1 MFGRVTAPESRRF
14 GIAFIVLGLLF
25 LRVLL
30 WHTAAT
36 NYDLENGYFGWLA
49 TITTGRWSAM
59 RAPVGSYFPAYYDLL
74 AVASYTSGY
83 LSPISVI
90 KLVPFVFDIIAA
102 IVAYFF
108 VGTLAGT
115 GSLAQ
120 KIAPFC
126 ILAGPTVILNGSVW
140 GQCDII
146 YTAFLLLA
154 VLALMLGRG
163 AWAVLAFGF
172 ALAFKLQAVF
182 LCPFLLAMF
191 LQKRIHWK
199 HVLLLPVGWAI
210 AMIPP
215 LMNGAS
221 WVDYFILPF
230 RQGQQGFVLFA
241 NIGNLWALTKPLH
254 LNNHSGTIVGI
265 ILSIIVSLVIG
276 IIGSHTA
283 FATRFGVATL
293 AAVSLAVMPYV
304 MPEMHDRYFFPAEIL
319 LCLLACVT
327 REAIL
332 PAVLLLCGSLIEYA
346 CYFDLA
352 LRHIIMTPIAFL
364 LNTTAIVLLLKI
376 AYMLPRL
383 GENTVATHAVEIHS

>member
-1 MFGRVTAPESRRF
+1 MLNRRRL
-14 GIAFIVLGLLF
+14 GIALIVFGLLF

-36 NYDLENGYFGWLA
+36 NYDLEHGYFSWLA
-49 TITTGRWSAM
+49 TITAGRWSAM
-59 RAPVGSYFPAYYDLL
+59 RTPVGDYFPAYYDML
-74 AVASYTSGY
+74 ALASYASGF
-83 LSPISVI
+83 LTPISVI

-108 VGTLAGT
+108 VGELAGS
-115 GSLAQ
+115 GSLEQ
-120 KIAPFC
+120 KIAPLC

-146 YTAFLLLA
+146 YTVFLLLT
-154 VLALMLGRG
+154 VLALMVGSG
-163 AWAVLAFGF
+163 AWSVLAFGF

-191 LQKRIHWK
+191 LQKRIRWK
-199 HVLLLPVGWAI
+199 HALLLPIGWAV
-210 AMIPP
+210 ALIPP
-215 LMNGAS
+215 LLNGAH
-221 WVDYFILPF
+221 WVDYFNLPA
-230 RQGQQGFVLFA
+230 QQGREGMVLFS
-241 NIGNLWALTKPLH
+241 NIGNLWALTKPFH
-254 LNNHSGTIVGI
+254 INNHDGTIVGI
-265 ILSIIVSLVIG
+265 ILSIAVGLVIAVF
-276 IIGSHTA
+276 GSHTA
-283 FATRFGVATL
+283 FVTRLGTATL

-327 REAIL
+327 RDAIL

-352 LRHIIMTPIAFL
+352 LRHIIMSPIAFL
-364 LNTTAIVLLLKI
+364 FNTAAIVLLLKI
-376 AYMLPRL
+376 AYALSRSH
-383 GENTVATHAVEIHS
+383 ENSKTMQPVEIHS